1 MKLSIDGL
9 LERAGLVSK
18 PRIGVALSG
27 GGAKGFGHLG
37 VLMAFESF
45 GLKPEILSGVSAGSI
60 AASLYGAGLS
70 PQDIISCFASTHKF
84 GDFTEFGLPKN
95 GLFKLSKFARLLESW
110 LPVKN
115 LEDMKIPTIIC
126 ATNFDKG
133 TSKGWAKGEIVPRVI
148 ASCSIPIIFHPV
160 KIDGSHYVDG
170 GVLRNLPAWAI
181 RNYCKTLFG
190 VNCSPL
196 KSHFQYKDSILD
208 ITLRSYQLMTKANT
222 LQDLQLCDHVIT
234 LNQGTSIGTFDLT
247 AMEEAVRKGYDD
259 ACVVLENILDR

>member
-1 MKLSIDGL
+1 MKISIDGL
-9 LERAGLVSK
+9 LEKAGLVNK

-45 GLKPEILSGVSAGSI
+45 GVMPEILSGVSAGSI
-60 AASLYGAGLS
+60 AASLYGAGLT
-70 PQDIISCFASTHKF
+70 PKEIIECFASTHKF
-84 GDFTEFGLPKN
+84 GDFTEFGIPKN
-95 GLFKLSKFARLLESW
+95 GLFRLTKFARLLESW
-110 LPVKN
+110 LPVKYI
-115 LEDMKIPTIIC
+115 EDMKIPTIIC

-133 TSKGWAKGEIVPRVI
+133 TSTGWSRGEIVPRVI

-160 KIDGSHYVDG
+160 KIDGVHYVDG

-181 RNYCKTLFG
+181 RNYCKTLYG

-196 KSHFQYKDSILD
+196 KSNFKYKDSLVD

-222 LQDLQLCDHVIT
+222 LQDLELCDYVIT
-234 LNQGTSIGTFDLT
+234 LNQSTSIGTFDLT
-247 AMEEAVRKGYDD
+247 ALDSAVRKGYDD
-259 ACVVLENILDR
+259 ACRILETSLS